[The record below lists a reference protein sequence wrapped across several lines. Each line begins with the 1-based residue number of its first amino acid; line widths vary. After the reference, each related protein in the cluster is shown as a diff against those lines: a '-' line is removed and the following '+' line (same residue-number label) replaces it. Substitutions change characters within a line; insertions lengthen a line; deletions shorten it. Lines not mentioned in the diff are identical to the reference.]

1 MSLPERSFWLRLGA
15 PRSGRAMSGG
25 AALLAVLILT
35 VGAGADPTAP
45 IITPSVTGTSGAN
58 GWKVSNTTV
67 SWSVSESDPG
77 SMITESNCPTTTL
90 RADTTGTGVTCSA
103 TNLAGLEGSYT
114 VTIKIDK
121 TPPTVTGATPA
132 RPADRSGWYNHAIV
146 FAVAGS
152 DATSGIGSCPA
163 VTYSGPDSAS
173 VRINPACTDN
183 AGNVGR
189 ASFPVKYDATAPR
202 VQAKPARPPDRYGWY
217 GRDLRIRFVGRD
229 AVSGVVRCSHEYY
242 GRPNSERASVS
253 GGCRDQAGNTRRR
266 TFRFKYSEPLLTPR
280 EGARVSAPLL
290 LNWVNVHGARFYN
303 VQVWRDGRKVLTR
316 WPRASKFQLHRTWTS
331 AGRGYR
337 LEPGLYTW
345 YVWPRFA
352 RRYGQMIGK
361 NSFRARIRRG

>member
-1 MSLPERSFWLRLGA
+1 
-15 PRSGRAMSGG
+15 MSGG

-35 VGAGADPTAP
+35 VGAGAEDTTGPV
-45 IITPSVTGTSGAN
+45 ITPSITGTSGAN
-58 GWKVSNTTV
+58 GWKVSDTTV
-67 SWSVSESDPG
+67 SWSTSDP
-77 SMITESNCPTTTL
+77 ESGIVGESVGCITTTL
-90 RADTTGTGVTCSA
+90 RTDTTGTSITCSA
-103 TNLAGLEGSYT
+103 TNGAGMPGSYIA
-114 VTIKIDK
+114 TIKIDK

-132 RPADRSGWYNHAIV
+132 RPADRSGWFNHAIV

-163 VTYSGPDSAS
+163 MTYNGPDSAS
-173 VRINPACTDN
+173 GSINPACTDN

-189 ASFPVKYDATAPR
+189 ANFPLKYDATAPR

-229 AVSGVVRCSHEYY
+229 ALSGVVRCSHEYY

-253 GGCRDQAGNTRRR
+253 GSCLDRAGNTRRR

-290 LNWVNVHGARFYN
+290 LNWVNVPGARFYN

-316 WPRASKFQLHRTWTS
+316 WPRASEFQLHRTWTF

-361 NSFRARIRRG
+361 NTFRARIRRG